1 MSSPPNT
8 LRGSPS
14 EVGTGIGPLRI
25 GLGARPAPLTHTAS
39 LPRTGGYQISR
50 MDRLEAHDIEDGSDT
65 AGEVPLKRRGA
76 IDIVKGLE
84 KKRLRRKEKMHQK
97 ACAKAAAK
105 GEKPYK
111 VKPGK
116 GCERMREVGLELQRY
131 KGKGEH
137 ILSV

>member
-1 MSSPPNT
+1 M
-8 LRGSPS
+8 
-14 EVGTGIGPLRI
+14 
-25 GLGARPAPLTHTAS
+25 
-39 LPRTGGYQISR
+39 
-50 MDRLEAHDIEDGSDT
+50 
-65 AGEVPLKRRGA
+65 KKRGA

-105 GEKPYK
+105 GEKQYK

>member
-8 LRGSPS
+8 RRVSPTAIPPT
-14 EVGTGIGPLRI
+14 VRPFGI

-39 LPRTGGYQISR
+39 LPRTGGFQISR
-50 MDRLEAHDIEDGSDT
+50 MDRLEAHDLEDESDT
-65 AGEVPLKRRGA
+65 AGETPLKKRGA

-105 GEKPYK
+105 GEKQYK

>member
-1 MSSPPNT
+1 M
-8 LRGSPS
+8 
-14 EVGTGIGPLRI
+14 
-25 GLGARPAPLTHTAS
+25 
-39 LPRTGGYQISR
+39 
-50 MDRLEAHDIEDGSDT
+50 AHDDDESDN
-65 AGEVPLKRRGA
+65 AGDAAPKKRGA

-84 KKRLRRKEKMHQK
+84 KKRLRRKEKLHAK
-97 ACAKAAAK
+97 AVAKAAAK

>member
-1 MSSPPNT
+1 MLSSMATPDDA
-8 LRGSPS
+8 
-14 EVGTGIGPLRI
+14 GT
-25 GLGARPAPLTHTAS
+25 
-39 LPRTGGYQISR
+39 
-50 MDRLEAHDIEDGSDT
+50 GSDT
-65 AGEVPLKRRGA
+65 MGAAVDAPKRRGA

-84 KKRLRRKEKMHQK
+84 KKRQRRKEKLYQK

-105 GEKPYK
+105 GEKAYK

-116 GCERMREVGLELQRY
+116 GLERMREVGLELQRY

>member
-1 MSSPPNT
+1 MARLVAHNDDESDSND
-8 LRGSPS
+8 G
-14 EVGTGIGPLRI
+14 
-25 GLGARPAPLTHTAS
+25 GAP
-39 LPRTGGYQISR
+39 
-50 MDRLEAHDIEDGSDT
+50 
-65 AGEVPLKRRGA
+65 KKRGA

-84 KKRLRRKEKMHQK
+84 KKRLRRKEKLQAK
-97 ACAKAAAK
+97 AAAKAAAK